1 EQLMQIF
8 GQRFAGVQAI
18 IEQGT
23 DSLANFTKELETSG
37 GTAQRVAETQMEGF
51 AGAFVRFKSVLET
64 LMITIAR
71 SGLLETLTELA
82 EKAANF
88 LDRLSKT
95 NPELFR
101 MATIAAAVV
110 AAIGPVIWI
119 LGSLAQSVGAII
131 LVFGKLAGA
140 ATFLAT

>member
-23 DSLANFTKELETSG
+23 ETLTNFTKELETSG

-64 LMITIAR
+64 LMITIAG

-88 LDRLSKT
+88 LEQLSET

-101 MATIAAAVV
+101 MATIAAAVL
-110 AAIGPVIWI
+110 AALGPVIWI
-119 LGSLAQSVGAII
+119 FGSLAQGVGAII
-131 LVFGKLAGA
+131 SVIGK
-140 ATFLAT
+140 